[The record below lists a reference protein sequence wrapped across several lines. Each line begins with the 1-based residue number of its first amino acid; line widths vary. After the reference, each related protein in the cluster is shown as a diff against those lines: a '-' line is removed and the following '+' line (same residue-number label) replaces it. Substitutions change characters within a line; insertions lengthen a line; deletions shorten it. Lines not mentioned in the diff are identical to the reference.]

1 MPNLLQID
9 MKPSK
14 LIVHLCKIVQ
24 QCGPT
29 NTKQSEKL
37 AVKFDRLWGLQDRW
51 GGGWVGEGTGLKG

>member
-1 MPNLLQID
+1 

-37 AVKFDRLWGLQDRW
+37 AVKFDRLWGLA
-51 GGGWVGEGTGLKG
+51 